1 MGIPLIALLF
11 VMESH
16 YPKVA
21 PQGFE
26 SFNVA
31 FEFVKTPQQIDALF
45 TDFTSITFSNI
56 NRATHLD
63 FSLIT
68 LCSLFL
74 LLYAIKTMKVNS
86 NRWLFFVI
94 PLAIIVFVANC
105 VENIF
110 LLKIVE
116 IYSSSLTEAT
126 LLPLLKN
133 LQLFNWLKWGAL
145 ALIFFIFAFHRN
157 GAHTILNLESL
168 AFTMPI
174 ILMFW
179 ALTGDPMGI
188 TRFALSII
196 IAFSLLFLRSFVNPE
211 AYERLQEATA

>member
-45 TDFTSITFSNI
+45 SNFTSITFSNI

-74 LLYAIKTMKVNS
+74 LLYAIKTMKVSGNK
-86 NRWLFFVI
+86 WLFFVI

-110 LLKIVE
+110 LLKLR
-116 IYSSSLTEAT
+116 SPLTTHHSL
-126 LLPLLKN
+126 
-133 LQLFNWLKWGAL
+133 
-145 ALIFFIFAFHRN
+145 
-157 GAHTILNLESL
+157 
-168 AFTMPI
+168 
-174 ILMFW
+174 
-179 ALTGDPMGI
+179 LTPPCSK
-188 TRFALSII
+188 F
-196 IAFSLLFLRSFVNPE
+196 FSLLNPPLNLF
-211 AYERLQEATA
+211 RK